1 MPSVFSV
8 VYNFLYMN
16 KYKILS
22 IIFIL
27 NCFAPSYLF
36 SADMNLIASL
46 SGDKIMGKFNQP
58 SAIFFD
64 ESKKRLYVAD
74 TGNNRLVS
82 FDPDF
87 NFISE
92 FDAGG
97 ELKYPMSSVRNSKEQ
112 FFVIGGAEKN
122 GLFVIDISKKVFKQ
136 FDIRDAPARENP
148 ILPGKLAIDKN
159 DNLYITD
166 KANGRIL
173 VVDSNGRHL
182 KEIKLENKLVDFSD
196 IRVDADGNIYSLSTL
211 ERKIYIFNNK
221 GVLISSFGK
230 MGNKVN
236 EFEFPVSI
244 AISPNGFIYVLDQ
257 HKGSILTFKKDGVFQ
272 PSFSNYKWKN
282 QGELYEPYYIFADM
296 GNKVYIVDRGNN
308 RIQIFQGEK

>member
-1 MPSVFSV
+1 MT
-8 VYNFLYMN
+8 
-16 KYKILS
+16 
-22 IIFIL
+22 
-27 NCFAPSYLF
+27 
-36 SADMNLIASL
+36 LIASL

-58 SAIFFD
+58 STIFFD

-97 ELKYPMSSVRNSKEQ
+97 ELKYPMSAVRNSKEQ
-112 FFVIGGAEKN
+112 FFVIGGPEKN
-122 GLFVIDISKKVFKQ
+122 GLFLIDISKKIFKQ

-148 ILPGKLAIDKN
+148 ILPWKLAIDKN
-159 DNLYITD
+159 DTLYIID

-173 VVDSNGRHL
+173 VVDSDGRYL
-182 KEIKLENKLVDFSD
+182 REIKFENKFIDFSD
-196 IRVDADGNIYSLSTL
+196 VRVDADGNIYSLSTL

-221 GVLISSFGK
+221 GVFISSFGK

-257 HKGSILTFKKDGVFQ
+257 HKGSVLTFKKDGVFQ
-272 PSFSNYKWKN
+272 SSFSKNKWKN
-282 QGELYEPYYIFADM
+282 QGELYKPYYIFADM
-296 GNKVYIVDRGNN
+296 GNKIYIVDRGNN
-308 RIQIFQGEK
+308 RIQIFQGGK

>member
-1 MPSVFSV
+1 MRDIH
-8 VYNFLYMN
+8 
-16 KYKILS
+16 KYI
-22 IIFIL
+22 IIFFIIL
-27 NCFAPSYLF
+27 LSYFTPSYLF

-82 FDPDF
+82 FDPEF

-97 ELKYPMSSVRNSKEQ
+97 ELKYPMSAVRNSKEQ
-112 FFVIGGAEKN
+112 FFVIGGIEKN
-122 GLFVIDISKKVFKQ
+122 GLFLIDISKKIFKQ
-136 FDIRDAPARENP
+136 FVIRDAPARANP
-148 ILPGKLAIDKN
+148 ILAWKLAIDKN
-159 DNLYITD
+159 DTLYITD

-173 VVDSNGRHL
+173 VVDSNGRYL
-182 KEIKLENKLVDFSD
+182 REIKLENKLVDFSD
-196 IRVDADGNIYSLSTL
+196 VRVDADGNIYSLSTL

-221 GVLISSFGK
+221 GVFMSSFGK
-230 MGNKVN
+230 IGNKVN

-257 HKGSILTFKKDGVFQ
+257 HKGSVLTFKKDGVFQ
-272 PSFSNYKWKN
+272 SSFSKNKWKN

-296 GNKVYIVDRGNN
+296 GNKIYIVDRGNN